1 MSPVRMIVS
10 VAAIALL
17 VSGSS
22 LAARGPQIALEQ
34 VSPVVV
40 MGSGFTPSSRVKV
53 TVTAATAHLVKTVVA
68 NDAGKLTAR
77 WQTTLHI
84 DGCHA
89 GAVTAVGSDGRQA
102 TWKPVHAKNCGALR
116 LHDPAN
122 PVDPGK

>member
-1 MSPVRMIVS
+1 MRVTI
-10 VAAIALL
+10 AIAACALL
-17 VSGSS
+17 AGGSS
-22 LAARGPQIALEQ
+22 LAAPGPQIALEQ

-40 MGSGFTPSSRVKV
+40 MGTGFTPSTRVKV
-53 TVTAATAHLVKTVVA
+53 TVTAAAVRLGKTVVA
-68 NDAGKLTAR
+68 SPAGKVAAR

-89 GAVTAVGSDGRQA
+89 GVVTAIGSDGRQA

-116 LHDPAN
+116 LHDPVN